1 MVGDLQRI
9 DLYGKN
15 SFQIPQDIP
24 ENVMEAYKRLVD
36 NGFDRQLIK
45 A

>member
-15 SFQIPQDIP
+15 GFQIPQDIP
-24 ENVMEAYKRLVD
+24 ENVMKAYKRLVE
-36 NGFDRQLIK
+36 NGFDKQLIK
-45 A
+45 T